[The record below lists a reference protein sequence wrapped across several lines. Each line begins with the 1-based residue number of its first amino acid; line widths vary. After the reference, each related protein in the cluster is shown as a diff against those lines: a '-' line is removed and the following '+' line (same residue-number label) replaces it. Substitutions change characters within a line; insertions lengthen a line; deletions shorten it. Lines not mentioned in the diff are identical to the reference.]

1 MAQQFPLPCAGSL
14 AIGVEISY
22 IQKQRIRAYPLKI
35 REDVSSH
42 HIPDIIPKI
51 NAELLNCT
59 LEPGGG
65 GSCKLSQPA
74 DNTLLKLRWY
84 LGGRLLLLLA
94 RQRHAHTGLRCND
107 CWEYI
112 VQQGDAQLEIQ

>member
-22 IQKQRIRAYPLKI
+22 IQKQRVRAYPLKI
-35 REDVSSH
+35 RENVSSY

-59 LEPGGG
+59 LEPGG
-65 GSCKLSQPA
+65 A
-74 DNTLLKLRWY
+74 AAAN
-84 LGGRLLLLLA
+84 
-94 RQRHAHTGLRCND
+94 
-107 CWEYI
+107 
-112 VQQGDAQLEIQ
+112 